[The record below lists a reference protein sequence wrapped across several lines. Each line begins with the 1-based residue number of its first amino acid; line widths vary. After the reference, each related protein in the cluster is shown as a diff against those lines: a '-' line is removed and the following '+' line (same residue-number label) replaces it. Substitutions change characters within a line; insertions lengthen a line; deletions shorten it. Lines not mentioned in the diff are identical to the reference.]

1 MAPAH
6 STTSKP
12 GSASDLLR
20 SLTLPAIATWLTA
33 LTLLPAPAAVN
44 FTIAAAAALT
54 TAALFRTPRT
64 TALSITTCV
73 AATAATVGFHTHAVT
88 TGPVPALARE
98 GATATAEV
106 VLTAD
111 PKIRAAN
118 RFPTESV
125 VAEARLELLET
136 RSQRLPARVPVLVFA
151 TGPAW
156 RQLLPSQRIRIT
168 ARLTTPGPGTLTAAI
183 LLAKGTPTLLGT
195 PSPLQTAAN
204 APRAG
209 LRTAAAP
216 LPPEERGLL
225 PALVVGDTTHMR
237 PEVTADFKTA
247 GLTHLTA
254 VSGAN
259 LAIIAG
265 AALALSRLA
274 GLPLPMRAALAATA
288 MIAFAVVA
296 RPSPSV
302 LRALMMG
309 LLAALA
315 LATGRTRD
323 GMTALSASVLLLIL
337 FSPDLARSWG
347 FALSVTATAG
357 ILVLAPKWRNHLTR
371 HPTPGTPPSDSTP
384 PKPPQSQPTHPQ
396 PIRPKPTDSQTTDS
410 QTVRPKPTHEPTH
423 PEPTHPEPTHPEP
436 THPEPTHPEP
446 THPEPTHPKTTNSQS
461 GHSQVGHSPGG
472 ESQSGHPQIGGSQ
485 IGGSQGAQSQSGHF
499 KTTRAATWEGTLT
512 QAALP
517 EPHPRRSHPVTRLTR
532 HPGGIPTALQRLIP
546 KRRPPKRLGPRGRG
560 LPGWL
565 AEAIAV
571 PAAAQVAVTPLLV
584 LMSGQITPIAVIAN
598 LLAGPAV
605 APATVLGFAAS
616 LVAPFSL
623 EAAQILTI
631 PAGYAVGWIITV
643 SRWAADIPFA
653 SIPWPGGF
661 LGLTLLAA
669 TAALAIALLRH
680 PQSRAITMATLAGIL
695 VAATTLPPIISPW
708 PPRRW
713 LLVMCDV
720 GQGDGMA
727 IAAGPGRAVVVDTGP
742 DPTPINRCLRD
753 LNIQEIPL
761 LILTHPHADHT
772 AGLEGAIEA
781 RKVTRAILTPPTP
794 APLAH
799 TLRTHNIP
807 TQAPV
812 PGTQWRLGP
821 SELTILAPP
830 ESPTRTTAPTH
841 AGEINNSSV
850 VIRVRWQAGSI
861 LLSGDIETEAQS
873 ALLQTIAPTA
883 DILKVPHHGSARQD
897 PAFIAAIGARAAL
910 ISVGADNDYGHPA
923 PATLSL
929 LHRNGTRIYRTD
941 QSGDLAITDHNTT
954 LAITP
959 RH

>member
-1 MAPAH
+1 M
-6 STTSKP
+6 S
-12 GSASDLLR
+12 
-20 SLTLPAIATWLTA
+20 
-33 LTLLPAPAAVN
+33 
-44 FTIAAAAALT
+44 FTVAAAAALT
-54 TAALFRTPRT
+54 TAALFRTLRT
-64 TALSITTCV
+64 ATLSITICT
-73 AATAATVGFHTHAVT
+73 AAAAATVGFHTHAVT
-88 TGPVPALARE
+88 TGPIPALARE
-98 GATATAEV
+98 GSTATAEV

-111 PKIRAAN
+111 PKIRAN
-118 RFPTESV
+118 PRFPTESV

-136 RSQRLPARVPVLVFA
+136 RSQRLSVRVPVLLFA

-156 RQLLPSQRIRIT
+156 RPLLPSQRIRIT
-168 ARLTTPGPGTLTAAI
+168 ARLTTPAPGTLTAAI
-183 LLAKGTPTLLGT
+183 LLVKGTPTLLGT

-209 LRTAAAP
+209 LRAAAAP

-225 PALVVGDTTHMR
+225 PALVVGDTSRMR
-237 PEVTADFKTA
+237 PEVAADFRTA

-265 AALALSRLA
+265 AALALSRLS

-357 ILVLAPKWRNHLTR
+357 ILLLAPRWRDLLTR
-371 HPTPGTPPSDSTP
+371 HPSPGTPPPTSTP
-384 PKPPQSQPTHPQ
+384 P
-396 PIRPKPTDSQTTDS
+396 
-410 QTVRPKPTHEPTH
+410 EPTPPTSTP
-423 PEPTHPEPTHPEP
+423 PEPTP
-436 THPEPTHPEP
+436 
-446 THPEPTHPKTTNSQS
+446 PKTTHSQS
-461 GHSQVGHSPGG
+461 EPSQNGR
-472 ESQSGHPQIGGSQ
+472 SQNEHHP
-485 IGGSQGAQSQSGHF
+485 A
-499 KTTRAATWEGTLT
+499 
-512 QAALP
+512 
-517 EPHPRRSHPVTRLTR
+517 
-532 HPGGIPTALQRLIP
+532 GIPTALQRLIP
-546 KRRPPKRLGPRGRG
+546 KRLVPRGRG
-560 LPGWL
+560 LPGWV
-565 AEAIAV
+565 AEAIAI

-616 LVAPFSL
+616 LVAPFSV

-653 SIPWPGGF
+653 SIPWPGG
-661 LGLTLLAA
+661 LVGLTLLAA

-680 PQSRAITMATLAGIL
+680 PQSRAMTMATLSGIL
-695 VAATTLPPIISPW
+695 VAATTLPPILSPW
-708 PPRRW
+708 PPKRW

-753 LNIQEIPL
+753 LNIKEIPL

-772 AGLEGAIEA
+772 GGLEGAIRS
-781 RKVTRAILTPPTP
+781 RKVAGAILTPPTP
-794 APLAH
+794 TPLAH

-807 TQAPV
+807 TQPPT

-830 ESPTRTTAPTH
+830 ESPLRTTAPTQ
-841 AGEINNSSV
+841 AGEINNTSV
-850 VIRVRWQAGSI
+850 VLRVRWRAGSV

-873 ALLQTIAPTA
+873 ALLQTISPTA

-897 PAFIAAIGARAAL
+897 PAFIAAVGARAAL

-923 PATLSL
+923 PDTLSL